1 MQKKGMKT
9 FTLVL
14 FLVVLGVLGYYIHL
28 TNGAP
33 GHEDVTPS
41 SEKDI
46 LLQYDMVADYPKT
59 VRETVKLHCRYLKYT
74 YNTGLTKEC
83 SEDDVFV
90 LNQKMRQLFDDE
102 LLDLNT
108 PEKQLE
114 ALKKD
119 ILLYQSNKQKFVS
132 YTLAEPS
139 QIEYN
144 TEGDT
149 EYAKMT
155 VNVAMTMDG
164 ASFAMDE
171 EYILRKNQE
180 GQWKILG
187 WMVVGQDK
195 QNVEEEEK

>member
-1 MQKKGMKT
+1 
-9 FTLVL
+9 
-14 FLVVLGVLGYYIHL
+14 
-28 TNGAP
+28 
-33 GHEDVTPS
+33 
-41 SEKDI
+41 
-46 LLQYDMVADYPKT
+46 MVADYPKT